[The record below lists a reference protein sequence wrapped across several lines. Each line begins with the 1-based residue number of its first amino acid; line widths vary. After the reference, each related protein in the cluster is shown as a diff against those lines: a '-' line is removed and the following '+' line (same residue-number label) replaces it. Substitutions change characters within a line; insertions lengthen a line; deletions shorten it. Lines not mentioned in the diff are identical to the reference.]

1 MSRADGGGSR
11 QTCFVHFW
19 PLGLWTKAE
28 GGDLGGPMAV
38 CRPLNPPLFS
48 LSFIRH
54 IPPATSVNF
63 RLFAGNS
70 GPVHVDGKQENK

>member
-1 MSRADGGGSR
+1 
-11 QTCFVHFW
+11 
-19 PLGLWTKAE
+19 
-28 GGDLGGPMAV
+28 MAV